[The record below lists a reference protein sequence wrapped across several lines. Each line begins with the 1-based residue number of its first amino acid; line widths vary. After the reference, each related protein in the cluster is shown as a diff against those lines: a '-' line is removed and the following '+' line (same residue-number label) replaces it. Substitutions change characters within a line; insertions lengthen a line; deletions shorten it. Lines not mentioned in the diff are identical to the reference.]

1 MMGNGHISVHDLKK
15 RMDNGEDWQVFDVR
29 SIYEYANGHIDGSV
43 NLTVNSLVSRV
54 DAISKNR
61 PVALIC
67 ASGGRSSIGCRL
79 LMSSGFDNVYNVRG
93 GMSAWVL
100 SGYPTA

>member
-43 NLTVNSLVSRV
+43 NLTVNSLLSQIDR
-54 DAISKNR
+54 IPKTK

-93 GMSAWVL
+93 GMSGWVL